1 MTPELNKIFKAL
13 EKELTAIVTKQVTA
27 QLRES
32 YVEDVKAIVKDCLKN
47 NDFINEA
54 GSGFITIEALS
65 KKYGVSRKTVTDKC
79 KQFKEGF
86 LKIER
91 KWVNGHH
98 TVNEKQYVEACDY
111 SSRKEKP
118 KFISKQ
124 KAAYAI

>member
-1 MTPELNKIFKAL
+1 MTHELNKIFKDL
-13 EKELTAIVTKQVTA
+13 TKELSADVTNKVTER
-27 QLRES
+27 LRES
-32 YVEDVKAIVKDCLKN
+32 YVADVTAIVKDLLQK
-47 NDFINEA
+47 NDFLEDA
-54 GSGFITIEALS
+54 GSGFITIEALC

-98 TVNEKQYVEACDY
+98 TVNEKQYVEACDH

-118 KFISKQ
+118 KFISKRNE
-124 KAAYAI
+124 A